1 MKRFNWL
8 KVIITILLGLC
19 TPNLLGISNNDLNE
33 VNSIIDRLEQKLL
46 NQESKSIF
54 FGSEGEKRSHDKAK
68 TSIRYVEENINAS
81 LPQKDD
87 LDEISKV
94 ISKIE
99 DDVNRMSGEVES
111 LKIKIEANANP
122 TSVIEMSLG
131 IEKPDIMSFRELKID
146 LSGHTVYQLNHGDG
160 IWMPSKKIPLFKGPL
175 PAGTYKVSVKAR
187 VVKKSSNAP
196 FVDTNIFQIY
206 DQVKEITVA
215 EGAFKKGFAL
225 IFKDFNQQNQNANI
239 DMAEYEL

>member
-1 MKRFNWL
+1 MRFNWS
-8 KVIITILLGLC
+8 KIIMTILISFYNPTLLGL
-19 TPNLLGISNNDLNE
+19 SNDDLNE

-54 FGSEGEKRSHDKAK
+54 FGSEGEKRTREKAT

-122 TSVIEMSLG
+122 TSVVEMSLG
-131 IEKPDIMSFRELKID
+131 IEKPDAISFRELKID
-146 LSGHTVYQLNHGDG
+146 LSGYTIYQLNYGEG

-175 PAGTYKVSVKAR
+175 PAGKYKVSVKAR
-187 VVKKSSNAP
+187 VVKKSSSAP
-196 FVDTNIFQIY
+196 YVDTNTFQMY
-206 DQVKEITVA
+206 DQVKEIVIP
-215 EGAFKKGFAL
+215 EGAFKKGFA
-225 IFKDFNQQNQNANI
+225 IMFKDFNQQNQNANI